1 MNCKSFYVSYD
12 QNISASIE
20 DWTADRAMR
29 SKGVHPFNVG
39 DKIANARL
47 VMVGYD
53 RDKGRLYWYS

>member
-1 MNCKSFYVSYD
+1 MSYD

-20 DWTADRAMR
+20 AWTADRAMR